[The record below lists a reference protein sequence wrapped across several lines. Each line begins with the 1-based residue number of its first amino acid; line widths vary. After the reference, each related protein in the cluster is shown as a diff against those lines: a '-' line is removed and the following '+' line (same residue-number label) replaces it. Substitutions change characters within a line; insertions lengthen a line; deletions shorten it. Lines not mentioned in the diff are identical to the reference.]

1 MHLDYQSVKEQLGII
16 QIEFGIYIRNA
27 KLSLFIV
34 IYQIRSALLFYSL
47 AKHSVDKFDKRMLPT
62 KYITQ

>member
-1 MHLDYQSVKEQLGII
+1 MHSDYQSVKEQSGII
-16 QIEFGIYIRNA
+16 QIEFGTYIRNA

-47 AKHSVDKFDKRMLPT
+47 VKHSIDKFDKRMLLT
-62 KYITQ
+62 KYTTQ